1 MRSTRIGPI
10 SSAKKGEIS
19 TEGREIGVLVAGLI
33 IAAALFFIDPYIAG
47 IVVILVLTM
56 AMAFFIMGDT
66 GNLPD
71 LACVLSEDA
80 KGILVVNRGND
91 LAVRIHVTLVPL
103 DREFDL
109 PELPADGRHTFSLP
123 AMVAEAK
130 ALVSYENRD
139 GRRFS
144 RSYRLSATER
154 GDEDILKPLFPI
166 FGWK

>member
-1 MRSTRIGPI
+1 M
-10 SSAKKGEIS
+10 
-19 TEGREIGVLVAGLI
+19 AGLI
-33 IAAALFFIDPYIAG
+33 VAAALFFVDPYLAG
-47 IVVILVLTM
+47 IAVILVLTL
-56 AMAFFIMGDT
+56 AIAFFIMGETRD
-66 GNLPD
+66 LPD
-71 LACVLSEDA
+71 LACGLSEDA
-80 KGILVVNRGND
+80 KGILLVNRGND

-144 RSYRLSATER
+144 RTVRLSATGKGE
-154 GDEDILKPLFPI
+154 EDLLKPLFPT

>member
-1 MRSTRIGPI
+1 M
-10 SSAKKGEIS
+10 
-19 TEGREIGVLVAGLI
+19 EGREIGVLAAGLI
-33 IAAALFFIDPYIAG
+33 VTAALFFVDPYLAG
-47 IVVILVLTM
+47 IAVILVLTL
-56 AMAFFIMGDT
+56 AMALFIMGET
-66 GNLPD
+66 HNLPD
-71 LACVLSEDA
+71 LACLLSEDA
-80 KGILVVNRGND
+80 KGILLVNQGND

-123 AMVAEAK
+123 AMIAEAK

-144 RSYRLSATER
+144 RTYHLSATGK
-154 GDEDILKPLFPI
+154 GDEDLLKPLFPT

>member
-1 MRSTRIGPI
+1 M
-10 SSAKKGEIS
+10 
-19 TEGREIGVLVAGLI
+19 AGLI
-33 IAAALFFIDPYIAG
+33 IAAALFFVDPYLAG
-47 IVVILVLTM
+47 IAVVLVLTL
-56 AMAFFIMGDT
+56 AIAFFIMGET
-66 GNLPD
+66 HNLPD

-80 KGILVVNRGND
+80 KGILLVNQGND

-123 AMVAEAK
+123 SMIAEAK

-139 GRRFS
+139 GRKFS
-144 RSYRLSATER
+144 RTCRLSATGR
-154 GDEDILKPLFPI
+154 DEDLLKPLFPT

>member
-1 MRSTRIGPI
+1 
-10 SSAKKGEIS
+10 
-19 TEGREIGVLVAGLI
+19 
-33 IAAALFFIDPYIAG
+33 
-47 IVVILVLTM
+47 
-56 AMAFFIMGDT
+56 MAFFIMGET
-66 GNLPD
+66 HNLPD

-80 KGILVVNRGND
+80 KGILLENRGND

-109 PELPADGRHTFSLP
+109 AELPADGRNSFSLP

-144 RSYRLSATER
+144 RTFRLSATDK
-154 GDEDILKPLFPI
+154 GDENLLKPLFPI